1 LECDGV
7 EKFHHLELSRRDSS
21 KVQGGVYC
29 DYGMIE
35 VHNLRKSLSGTSS
48 IRKTMKIGGFAS
60 VSLSKLTLS
69 EDMFVQG
76 EKRDFIFKKLHM
88 EPSSR
93 PQQQRDF
100 YSLLSGAWAFN
111 EFVKIVCIWNERF
124 GDDGKWYGK
133 EYISEDMGISDYYA
147 IENKKNDYIISMHL
161 DMTLSQI
168 NISAGGS
175 FRDTYTQSY
184 NAKDTSYIPVLEGY
198 SYIPFVVCE
207 ASWSGFTIKCKVKRD
222 FNTIDPERWST
233 YKNWDIT
240 FLLQKEW

>member
-1 LECDGV
+1 
-7 EKFHHLELSRRDSS
+7 
-21 KVQGGVYC
+21 
-29 DYGMIE
+29 
-35 VHNLRKSLSGTSS
+35 
-48 IRKTMKIGGFAS
+48 
-60 VSLSKLTLS
+60 
-69 EDMFVQG
+69 
-76 EKRDFIFKKLHM
+76 
-88 EPSSR
+88 
-93 PQQQRDF
+93 
-100 YSLLSGAWAFN
+100 
-111 EFVKIVCIWNERF
+111 
-124 GDDGKWYGK
+124 
-133 EYISEDMGISDYYA
+133 MGISDYYA